1 MNKPSGR
8 LIDVHAHLGDYW
20 DDVELAGRGRVAALQ
35 AAQKSGRIKIS
46 IISACESLLSATR
59 LPGDTEKTMR
69 QRLLAGNENLLRMCI
84 QEPSLYM
91 LAVLDPQRAD
101 SFEQCRKLLNHPR
114 ALGIKLHPTRHCYR
128 IAGHIRGICD
138 FLKAAPKRVLLMH
151 GINDGW
157 SDPEPV
163 IRIAPQYPEISFIL
177 AHLGRTNP
185 PMLTVDLIRRRRASN
200 VYVDTSAMRDA
211 GVLQKAASIMRAD
224 KILFGTDFPFYRPKD
239 ILPLILNSG
248 IRPDQQTQILAT
260 NAQQLF
266 NLKNE

>member
-1 MNKPSGR
+1 MNKPSNR
-8 LIDVHAHLGDYW
+8 LFDVHAHLGDYW
-20 DDVELAGRGRVAALQ
+20 DDVELGDRGQVAALR
-35 AAQKSGRIKIS
+35 AAQKTGRIAIS
-46 IISACESLLSATR
+46 IVSACESLLSATR

-69 QRLLAGNENLLRMCI
+69 QRLLAGNEKLLRMCI

-91 LAVLDPQRAD
+91 LAVLDPQRPD

-114 ALGIKLHPTRHCYR
+114 VLGVKLHPTRHYYR
-128 IAGHIRGICD
+128 IADHIQGICD

-163 IRIAPQYPEISFIL
+163 IHIASQYPEISFIL

-185 PMLTVDLIRRRRASN
+185 SMLTVDLIRQYHAPN
-200 VYVDTSAMRDA
+200 VYVDTSAMRDS
-211 GVLQKAASIMRAD
+211 GVLQKAVSIMGSD
-224 KILFGTDFPFYRPKD
+224 KILFGTDFPFYLPKD

-248 IRPDQQTQILAT
+248 IRPDQQTQILAA

-266 NLKNE
+266 NLK